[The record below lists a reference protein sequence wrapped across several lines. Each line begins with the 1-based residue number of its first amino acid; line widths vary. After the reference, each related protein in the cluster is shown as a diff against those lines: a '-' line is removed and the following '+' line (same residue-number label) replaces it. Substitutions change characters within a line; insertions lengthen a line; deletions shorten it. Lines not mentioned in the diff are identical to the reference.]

1 MFITISR
8 EYGAGGSSVARL
20 VADRLRWRLVDNQLV
35 DEVARRAGMSS
46 EDVAHRQERGPSF
59 IERMARALATA
70 SPELMVPDD
79 AELPEAAEVRLAR
92 ITEQVVADACMESNA
107 VLVGRAAV
115 AVLAQRQDA
124 LHVRLVGSAEF
135 RAGVVMDRDKIGRQE
150 ALKRLKE
157 IDANRARYHQQFYSR
172 DWHNP
177 VNYHVTINT
186 GLVGLERATDIVV
199 AAAWP
204 LLNPAG

>member
-35 DEVARRAGMSS
+35 DEVARRAGLTV

-59 IERMARALATA
+59 IERLARALATA

-79 AELPEAAEVRLAR
+79 AELPEIAEVRLAR
-92 ITEQVVADACMESNA
+92 ITEQVVADACVEANA

-115 AVLAQRQDA
+115 AVLAKRQDA

-135 RAGVVMDRDKIGRQE
+135 RAGVVMEREGIGRDE
-150 ALKRLKE
+150 ALKR
-157 IDANRARYHQQFYSR
+157 IRDVDANRARYHRQFYNR
-172 DWHNP
+172 DWYDP

-186 GLVGLERATDIVV
+186 GMVGLERATDIVE

-204 LLNPAG
+204 LLNPS

>member
-35 DEVARRAGMSS
+35 DEVARRAGMSV
-46 EDVAHRQERGPSF
+46 EDVAQRQERGPSF
-59 IERMARALATA
+59 IERMARALATS
-70 SPELMVPDD
+70 SPELMVPGD
-79 AELPEAAEVRLAR
+79 AELPEAAEERLAR

-124 LHVRLVGSAEF
+124 FHVRLVGSAEF
-135 RAGVVMDRDKIGRQE
+135 RAGVVMEREGVGRDE
-150 ALKRLKE
+150 ALKRIKE
-157 IDANRARYHQQFYSR
+157 VDANRARYHSQFYQR
-172 DWHNP
+172 DWYDPH
-177 VNYHVTINT
+177 NYHVTINT
-186 GLVGLERATDIVV
+186 SLVGLERACDIVV

-204 LLNPAG
+204 LLNPAE